1 MCGQGV
7 HGHMVVLRFSS
18 RRGLQSD
25 THQQLPQSSEVF
37 LLVRGETSC
46 DRLSATDTI
55 GHIWYLVYC
64 DRVGGG
70 GGAVK
75 CQDIHDPSTVDAQP
89 SAGTEKTHVS
99 KEEGATSHD
108 GGGLDKRKVS

>member
-1 MCGQGV
+1 M
-7 HGHMVVLRFSS
+7 
-18 RRGLQSD
+18 
-25 THQQLPQSSEVF
+25 
-37 LLVRGETSC
+37 RGETSC
-46 DRLSATDTI
+46 DRLSAPDTI

-89 SAGTEKTHVS
+89 STGTEKTHVS
-99 KEEGATSHD
+99 KEEGCYRAMME
-108 GGGLDKRKVS
+108 GGWTKGRFLKT

>member
-1 MCGQGV
+1 MTGCQ
-7 HGHMVVLRFSS
+7 
-18 RRGLQSD
+18 LQ
-25 THQQLPQSSEVF
+25 TPLAIY
-37 LLVRGETSC
+37 G
-46 DRLSATDTI
+46 I
-55 GHIWYLVYC
+55 YLVYC

-75 CQDIHDPSTVDAQP
+75 CQDIHDPSTVDAQT
-89 SAGTEKTHVS
+89 STGTEQTHVS